1 MHKIHKNNKLG
12 MEGIDNK
19 GVKSKRD
26 LLTERMRGKYP
37 DKDFSDEEAFYGQIS
52 DDYDDYDKQL
62 SGYQEREKALT
73 DMFANDPRSANFLMN
88 WKNGEHPMTAFIREY
103 GIDGVKE
110 IVENEERAEEFANA
124 NKEFLER
131 VAKEKELTEQYNK
144 NLEGSLKT
152 LEEKQAADGL
162 TDEQIDEAM
171 NLLNG
176 IIRDG
181 LLGKYTPESIDMAI
195 KAINHDADV
204 SNAAEE
210 AEVRGKNAKIEA
222 KLRKKQRGDG
232 LGDLGGKNGGTGSRP
247 RDGRSLG
254 VLERFGSENRTIWER
269 GNEKREK
276 YR

>member
-1 MHKIHKNNKLG
+1 